1 MKKITLITL
10 ICSHVLMLLIGF
22 IAGLYLLPI
31 LSAPPAPSAL
41 YVNSLAVNAQ
51 FNAEIP
57 KSLKGS
63 NFLHWGE
70 GKFSLNSQTISFLGE
85 LSPGPDFKLY
95 LSPRFVESEA
105 EFLSLKST
113 MLLVGEVK
121 TFDNFIT
128 TSTTP
133 LVLENYNTIVVW
145 CESFNEFITA
155 AQYR

>member
-1 MKKITLITL
+1 MKKTTLIS
-10 ICSHVLMLLIGF
+10 IFFSHVLMLLIGL

-31 LSAPPAPSAL
+31 LSAPTAPSAL
-41 YVNSLAVNAQ
+41 QINSLAINAQ

-57 KSLKGS
+57 KSLEVS
-63 NFLHWGE
+63 DFLHWGE
-70 GKFSLNSQTISFLGE
+70 GKFSLDSKTISFLGE

-95 LSPRFVESEA
+95 LSPHFVENEA

-113 MLLVGEVK
+113 MLMVGEVR

-133 LVLENYNTIVVW
+133 LTLENYNTIVVW

>member
-1 MKKITLITL
+1 MKKITLATL
-10 ICSHVLMLLIGF
+10 TCSHILILAIGF
-22 IAGLYLLPI
+22 IAGIYLLPI
-31 LSAPPAPSAL
+31 LSAPLAPSAL
-41 YVNSLAVNAQ
+41 QINTLAINAQ

-57 KSLKGS
+57 KSLEGS
-63 NFLHWGE
+63 DFLHWGE

-113 MLLVGEVK
+113 MLMVGEVK

-128 TSTTP
+128 TTTVP
-133 LVLENYNTIVVW
+133 IALEEYNTIVVW
-145 CESFNEFITA
+145 CESFGEFITA
-155 AQYR
+155 AKYR